1 MIKGCQKKMVIVKN
15 ISSDI
20 FDEVYFI
27 LKDDRK
33 DDGLKNEDMIL
44 EANRIVAAS
53 TFCIPA
59 KGNRD
64 LAKDSRDFGKDSQGF
79 AKNSL
84 DSSSAPCKRQEG
96 DSAYD
101 IDCERDSN
109 RDRDRDNDKDHAK
122 DSDNSSYER
131 DCDRKNN
138 KVKEGKDDRKLAW
151 NYYESS
157 SPYIAEKTAKSI
169 LKHQGYGFGG
179 VRWRVFLAFV
189 SGIATGAIPALLY
202 IILSGR

>member
-33 DDGLKNEDMIL
+33 DDSLKNEDMIS

-59 KGNRD
+59 KESRD
-64 LAKDSRDFGKDSQGF
+64 LAKDSQGF
-79 AKNSL
+79 AKDSL
-84 DSSSAPCKRQEG
+84 GSSAAPCKRKEG
-96 DSAYD
+96 SGSYD
-101 IDCERDSN
+101 IDSD
-109 RDRDRDNDKDHAK
+109 RDRDRDNDKYHDKNYAK
-122 DSDNSSYER
+122 DSDDSSYER
-131 DCDRKNN
+131 GCDRKYDGQHN
-138 KVKEGKDDRKLAW
+138 KPKEGKHDRKPAW
-151 NYYESS
+151 NYSESS
-157 SPYIAEKTAKSI
+157 SPYIAEKTVKSI